1 MTGEPL
7 VEPVDTAARIQL
19 RGWLGDAAGLGIDLD
34 DAETIQDAYE
44 RYFDR
49 VLDTPE
55 DDRPD
60 PTQTLT
66 TIAMALGEHLRRN
79 SPADW
84 RIVTDDQGRDLALTS
99 PGQQSILFPI
109 DPIAASWE
117 QQQRLWLTDFVDAA
131 VSQFVDGPSG
141 G

>member
-1 MTGEPL
+1 MTGEPR

-19 RGWLGDAAGLGIDLD
+19 RGWLGDAAALGIDLD

-44 RYFDR
+44 QYFDR
-49 VLDTPE
+49 VLATPE
-55 DDRPD
+55 DERTD

-66 TIAMALGEHLRRN
+66 AIAMALGEHLRRN

-84 RIVTDDQGRDLALTS
+84 RVVTDDQGRDLALTS
-99 PGQQSILFPI
+99 PGHQSILFPI

-117 QQQRLWLTDFVDAA
+117 QQRRLWLTDFVDLA
-131 VSQFVDGPSG
+131 VDQFVDGPTA
-141 G
+141 